1 MMMLLI
7 PINNPIKRTN
17 VRGKNMKS
25 LLLILLVLSVNL
37 QSAWAEEPLSGSV
50 LDSLAEAQEKL
61 LHAKG
66 SYKTIKMQEDAI
78 QNMRKATNLSLKAAR
93 LRAKAEK
100 MQHKADVLVNKA
112 NLAALSRGLY
122 VTNPLA
128 PVMMQ
133 PPPSVAVQPST
144 SPVTPPVP
152 GEPINISIPKQ
163 QEVSQNPED
172 NSELPMLNNF

>member
-1 MMMLLI
+1 MVLLV
-7 PINNPIKRTN
+7 T
-17 VRGKNMKS
+17 S
-25 LLLILLVLSVNL
+25 LLYFCPAK
-37 QSAWAEEPLSGSV
+37 SADDGSLAGSV
-50 LDSLAEAQEKL
+50 SDSLAEAQEKL

-66 SYKTIKMQEDAI
+66 SYKTIKMQEEAI
-78 QNMRKATNLSLKAAR
+78 ESMRKATSLSLRAAK

-128 PVMMQ
+128 PVMME
-133 PPPSVAVQPST
+133 PPPTVSVQPAT

-152 GEPINISIPKQ
+152 GEPISISIPKE
-163 QEVSQNPED
+163 QEVTYRKED
-172 NSELPMLNNF
+172 PSDGILPDDPATINNY